1 MTYSTSGL
9 KIKKALSMAT
19 LNWSGTASTNTYMT
33 FTIDDELPSAF
44 ITSLT
49 NSDTEINLP
58 TGHYF
63 VQAYADYTRSSVN
76 DNCQFSWYLGGSQE
90 GHYGAVDFYNSKSS
104 DVAEAS
110 FTLTSAGVLRL
121 RITAQSGSN
130 VTLNNSHCLALIWR
144 VSV

>member
-1 MTYSTSGL
+1 
-9 KIKKALSMAT
+9 
-19 LNWSGTASTNTYMT
+19 MT

-49 NSDTEINLP
+49 NSATEINLP
-58 TGHYF
+58 AGHYF
-63 VQAYADYTRSSVN
+63 AQAYADLN
-76 DNCQFSWYLGGSQE
+76 GSQE

-104 DVAEAS
+104 DVAETS

-130 VTLNNSHCLALIWR
+130 VTLNNSHCIALIWR
-144 VSV
+144 VTS

>member
-1 MTYSTSGL
+1 MTS
-9 KIKKALSMAT
+9 

-33 FTIDDELPSAF
+33 FTINDELPSAF

-49 NSDTEINLP
+49 NSATEINLP
-58 TGHYF
+58 AGHYF
-63 VQAYADYTRSSVN
+63 AQAYADYSRSSVN
-76 DNCQFSWYLGGSQE
+76 DNCQFSWYLNGSQE

-110 FTLTSAGVLRL
+110 FTLTSAGVLKL

-130 VTLNNSHCLALIWR
+130 VILNNSHCMALIWR
-144 VSV
+144 VTS

>member
-1 MTYSTSGL
+1 MTYSTGGL
-9 KIKKALSMAT
+9 KIKKALSMT
-19 LNWSGTASTNTYMT
+19 SLNWSGTASTNTYMT

-49 NSDTEINLP
+49 KSATEINLP
-58 TGHYF
+58 AGHYF
-63 VQAYADYTRSSVN
+63 AQAYADYSRSSVN
-76 DNCQFSWYLGGSQE
+76 DNCQFSWYLNGSQE

-104 DVAEAS
+104 DVAETS

-130 VTLNNSHCLALIWR
+130 VTLNNSHCIALIWR
-144 VSV
+144 VTS